1 MVSPWPPPCLQ
12 RLPLLV
18 RALLVIR
25 TIINVSEAAQL
36 AASFID
42 PVYLFAFGASA
53 IGHRHLLDIHY

>member
-1 MVSPWPPPCLQ
+1 M
-12 RLPLLV
+12 LV

-25 TIINVSEAAQL
+25 TIINVSEAEL

-53 IGHRHLLDIHY
+53 IGHRHLLDKHY